1 MIKVQQ
7 TSLFVLNKLNEITRT
22 GTSLE
27 NHFFVHSAYE
37 RTINLMIDGQLI
49 ALQVKGS
56 PVSPISVILPLDPT
70 EIRNLDAHEGQKIIL
85 EGSNIVIGK
94 TAITFDASTAVYD
107 GYLNKYNFNADMKHL
122 IKSIIEKAHRG
133 GFSFLTNPSKVPED
147 LVLSYVK
154 QKLKTVITLIHDDK
168 TEAAAEAISSLIGVG
183 TGLTPSGDDF
193 ITGMLSAFSAFPETF
208 DEDIVEQVRNSVS
221 LHLQNTNEISMA
233 FIKCALDNQFSVPV
247 ISLYQWLCSENGLPE
262 TRKSQS
268 DEILQ
273 SFLAIGHS
281 SGIDTLTGIWWSL
294 ENLL

>member
-22 GTSLE
+22 GTSPE

-193 ITGMLSAFSAFPETF
+193 ITGILSAFSAFPETF

-281 SGIDTLTGIWWSL
+281 SGIDTLTGIWWAL

>member
-7 TSLFVLNKLNEITRT
+7 TSLFVLNKLKKITRT
-22 GTSLE
+22 GTSPE
-27 NHFFVHSAYE
+27 DHFFVHSAYE

-49 ALQVKGS
+49 ALQVKDS
-56 PVSPISVILPLDPT
+56 PVSPISVILPLGST
-70 EIRNLDAHEGQKIIL
+70 EIRNLDAHEGQEIIL

-94 TAITFDASTAVYD
+94 SAITFDASTAVYD

-154 QKLKTVITLIHDDK
+154 QKLKAVITLIHDDK
-168 TEAAAEAISSLIGVG
+168 TEDAAEAISSLIGVG

-193 ITGMLSAFSAFPETF
+193 ITGILSAFSAFPDTF
-208 DEDIVEQVRNSVS
+208 DEDIVEQIRNSVS

-247 ISLYQWLCSENGLPE
+247 ISLYQWLCSENGSLE
-262 TRKSQS
+262 SRKSQS

-281 SGIDTLTGIWWSL
+281 SGIDTLTGIWWAL

>member
-22 GTSLE
+22 GTSPE

-193 ITGMLSAFSAFPETF
+193 ITGILSAFSAFPETF

-221 LHLQNTNEISMA
+221 LNLQNTNEISMA

-281 SGIDTLTGIWWSL
+281 SGIDTLTGIWWAL

>member
-7 TSLFVLNKLNEITRT
+7 TSLFVLNKLKEITRT
-22 GTSLE
+22 GISPE
-27 NHFFVHSAYE
+27 DHFFVHSAYE

-193 ITGMLSAFSAFPETF
+193 ITGILSAFSAFPETF

-281 SGIDTLTGIWWSL
+281 SGIDTLTGIWWAL

>member
-22 GTSLE
+22 GTSPE

-168 TEAAAEAISSLIGVG
+168 TEAAAEAISYLIGVG

-193 ITGMLSAFSAFPETF
+193 ITGILSAFSAFPETF

-281 SGIDTLTGIWWSL
+281 SGIDTLTGIWWAL

>member
-7 TSLFVLNKLNEITRT
+7 TSLFVLNKLKEITRT
-22 GTSLE
+22 GTSPE

-281 SGIDTLTGIWWSL
+281 SGIDTLTGIWWAL

>member
-22 GTSLE
+22 GTSPE

-56 PVSPISVILPLDPT
+56 PVSPISVILPLDST
-70 EIRNLDAHEGQKIIL
+70 EIRNLDAREGQEIIL

-154 QKLKTVITLIHDDK
+154 QKLKLVITLIHDDK

-193 ITGMLSAFSAFPETF
+193 ITGILSAFSAFPETF

-281 SGIDTLTGIWWSL
+281 SGIDTLTGIWWAL

>member
-22 GTSLE
+22 GTSPE

-56 PVSPISVILPLDPT
+56 PVSPISVILPLDST
-70 EIRNLDAHEGQKIIL
+70 EIRNLDAREGQEIIL

-193 ITGMLSAFSAFPETF
+193 ITGILSAFSAFPETF

-281 SGIDTLTGIWWSL
+281 SGIDTLTGIWWAL

>member
-22 GTSLE
+22 GTSPE

-56 PVSPISVILPLDPT
+56 PVSPISVILPLDST
-70 EIRNLDAHEGQKIIL
+70 EIRNLDAREGQEIIL

-154 QKLKTVITLIHDDK
+154 QKLKIVITLIHDDK

-193 ITGMLSAFSAFPETF
+193 ITGILSAFSAFPETF

-281 SGIDTLTGIWWSL
+281 SGIDTLTGIWWAL

>member
-22 GTSLE
+22 GTSPE

-56 PVSPISVILPLDPT
+56 PVSPISVILPLDST
-70 EIRNLDAHEGQKIIL
+70 EIRNLDAREGQEIIL

-94 TAITFDASTAVYD
+94 TAITFDASTDVYD

-193 ITGMLSAFSAFPETF
+193 ITGILSAFSAFPETF

-281 SGIDTLTGIWWSL
+281 SGIDTLTGIWWAL

>member
-22 GTSLE
+22 GTSPE

-193 ITGMLSAFSAFPETF
+193 ITGILSAFSAFPETF

-281 SGIDTLTGIWWSL
+281 SGIDTLTGIWWAL
-294 ENLL
+294 KNLL

>member
-22 GTSLE
+22 GTSPE

-193 ITGMLSAFSAFPETF
+193 ITGILSAFSAFPETF

-247 ISLYQWLCSENGLPE
+247 ISLYQWLCSENGLSE

-281 SGIDTLTGIWWSL
+281 SGIDTLTGIWWAL

>member
-22 GTSLE
+22 GTSPE
-27 NHFFVHSAYE
+27 DHFFVHSAYE

-154 QKLKTVITLIHDDK
+154 QKLKIVITLIHDDK

-193 ITGMLSAFSAFPETF
+193 ITGILSAFSAFPETF

-247 ISLYQWLCSENGLPE
+247 ISLYQWLCFENGLPE

-281 SGIDTLTGIWWSL
+281 SGIDTLTGIWWAL

>member
-7 TSLFVLNKLNEITRT
+7 TSLFVLNKLKKITRT
-22 GTSLE
+22 GTSPE
-27 NHFFVHSAYE
+27 DHFFVHSAYE

-49 ALQVKGS
+49 ALQVKDS
-56 PVSPISVILPLDPT
+56 PVSPISVILPLGST
-70 EIRNLDAHEGQKIIL
+70 EIRNLDAHEGQEIIL

-94 TAITFDASTAVYD
+94 SAITFDASTAVYD
-107 GYLNKYNFNADMKHL
+107 GYLIKYNFNADMKHL

-154 QKLKTVITLIHDDK
+154 QKLKAVITLIHDDK
-168 TEAAAEAISSLIGVG
+168 TEDAAEAISSLIGVG

-193 ITGMLSAFSAFPETF
+193 ITGILSAFSAFPDTF
-208 DEDIVEQVRNSVS
+208 DEDIVEQIRNSVS

-247 ISLYQWLCSENGLPE
+247 ISLYQWLCSENGSLE
-262 TRKSQS
+262 SRKSQS

-281 SGIDTLTGIWWSL
+281 SGIDTLTGIWWAL

>member
-22 GTSLE
+22 GTSPE

-94 TAITFDASTAVYD
+94 TAITFNASTAVYD

-193 ITGMLSAFSAFPETF
+193 ITGILSAFSAFPETF

-281 SGIDTLTGIWWSL
+281 SGIDTLTGIWWAL

>member
-22 GTSLE
+22 GTSPE

-193 ITGMLSAFSAFPETF
+193 ITGILSAFSAFPETF

-247 ISLYQWLCSENGLPE
+247 ISLYQWLCSEDGSLE
-262 TRKSQS
+262 SRKSQS

-281 SGIDTLTGIWWSL
+281 SGIDTLTGIWWAL

>member
-193 ITGMLSAFSAFPETF
+193 ITGILSAFSAFPETF

-281 SGIDTLTGIWWSL
+281 SGIDTLTGIWWAL

>member
-22 GTSLE
+22 GTSPE
-27 NHFFVHSAYE
+27 NHFFVHSTYE

-193 ITGMLSAFSAFPETF
+193 ITGMLSVFSAFPETF

-247 ISLYQWLCSENGLPE
+247 IFLYQWLCSENGLPE

-281 SGIDTLTGIWWSL
+281 SGIDTLTGIWWAL

>member
-22 GTSLE
+22 GTSPE

-247 ISLYQWLCSENGLPE
+247 ISLYQWLCSEDGSLE
-262 TRKSQS
+262 SRKSQS

-281 SGIDTLTGIWWSL
+281 SGIDTLTGIWWAL